1 MKVLAALQASAALY
15 GLLAFCTLVPYF
27 LLYDYSG
34 IWNASVSSQFNYFSD
49 MLVVRPFLAWGD
61 FTVGQYLAAA
71 LALGAVLTA
80 VFSLLA
86 SVCGTL
92 VRSPYLAALAL
103 CLVCF
108 GGLGLV
114 SVLGELGW
122 WAAYLIACF
131 QPVTVWL
138 SCSAWFTEL
147 GLNAVLP
154 WQETI
159 ASGLNLLLLG
169 GGVLLALGWF
179 DRKDVS

>member
-1 MKVLAALQASAALY
+1 M
-15 GLLAFCTLVPYF
+15 
-27 LLYDYSG
+27 
-34 IWNASVSSQFNYFSD
+34 
-49 MLVVRPFLAWGD
+49 
-61 FTVGQYLAAA
+61 GQYLAAA

-122 WAAYLIACF
+122 WG
-131 QPVTVWL
+131 
-138 SCSAWFTEL
+138 
-147 GLNAVLP
+147 GLFDCLFPAGN
-154 WQETI
+154 
-159 ASGLNLLLLG
+159 G
-169 GGVLLALGWF
+169 LALLQRLVHGAGTE
-179 DRKDVS
+179 RRPPLAGRPSQAG